1 MIRILLIA
9 PYQELADSFRSFAGE
24 FDDVRIDI
32 HVGDL
37 NEALLYFN
45 LSIKAKNYDVV
56 ISRGGTARLIRENTN
71 LPVIEV
77 EVSLLDMHSAIK
89 QAEQMG
95 RSYVIVAFSNITA
108 TAKALASISQMDI
121 AIRDIDS
128 ADDARALLAPLA
140 SADGSPLILGDNV
153 TVNIASELGLDSLRI
168 TSGRESVLKAV
179 RMARD
184 MAGFVKNA
192 SREDALCFKALDKAP
207 CTIAVFNAGGR
218 LTYLNHAVP
227 DISSVYLSEMLG
239 ELVPDVIQCGN
250 MRLRRRI
257 RSQRL
262 DITAVALNSDAGEK
276 LAAFY
281 INSGYCYTTKSMQGL
296 LTEESFEDVQ
306 KKETPNR
313 YPPYYFQPYLR
324 QVSPILSVGSP
335 LMVYGEA
342 GTGKDSFVN
351 NIYLKKIGVR
361 SPLVTVY
368 CPMLT
373 ERKWAQLIHDTNSPL
388 YGENMVIF
396 FKSIHALPV
405 DLQRRLD
412 LFLSETNLTARN
424 YVLSSARYKLTDM
437 VVSGQFVQSL
447 YARLD
452 SCSVFLPPLRER
464 KNEIMNIAS
473 YFLGT
478 YNARYG
484 KNILGFT
491 DDVVPLLLDHH
502 WRMNIEELRQTV
514 KKLSTTVNQGYIS
527 ADMVEKILLSLS
539 DDRSEIL
546 PIDLSKTMDEIELD
560 IINFVL
566 KMENQNHSQAAAR
579 LGISRSTIWRKLNGA
594 RRQAALSATQPPEA

>member
-1 MIRILLIA
+1 
-9 PYQELADSFRSFAGE
+9 
-24 FDDVRIDI
+24 
-32 HVGDL
+32 
-37 NEALLYFN
+37 
-45 LSIKAKNYDVV
+45 
-56 ISRGGTARLIRENTN
+56 
-71 LPVIEV
+71 
-77 EVSLLDMHSAIK
+77 
-89 QAEQMG
+89 
-95 RSYVIVAFSNITA
+95 
-108 TAKALASISQMDI
+108 MDI

-227 DISSVYLSEMLG
+227 GISSVYLSEMLG

-313 YPPYYFQPYLR
+313 YPPNYFQPYLR
-324 QVSPILSVGSP
+324 QVSPILSAGSP

-388 YGENMVIF
+388 YGDNMVIF

>member
-1 MIRILLIA
+1 M
-9 PYQELADSFRSFAGE
+9 
-24 FDDVRIDI
+24 
-32 HVGDL
+32 
-37 NEALLYFN
+37 
-45 LSIKAKNYDVV
+45 
-56 ISRGGTARLIRENTN
+56 
-71 LPVIEV
+71 IEV

-179 RMARD
+179 RTARD

-227 DISSVYLSEMLG
+227 GISSVYLSEMLG

-313 YPPYYFQPYLR
+313 YPPNYFQPYLR

-491 DDVVPLLLDHH
+491 DDVVPLLLNHH

-594 RRQAALSATQPPEA
+594 RRQATLSATQPPEA